1 MEDHLLWQQASNIQT
16 SESLSCLSNFF
27 KLEWVSC
34 PFLTAY
40 YTAFCFLLQ
49 SSACCPQPM
58 ERSLHTLLFFWEL
71 AATFLLCY
79 NLTHY
84 MWFFFPPSCSRTSS
98 LFFNS
103 ISTSLVSSSL
113 YPHSWKLSFFSFIH
127 FHSFFSSHLAVICIS
142 LFCACH
148 GSSLITIAL
157 HSYLVSRCIYSS
169 CIFSSEDSTTMQQ

>member
-1 MEDHLLWQQASNIQT
+1 MSLLPIFDCLLYCLLFSFTVICMLPSAHGEISPHSSLLLGASCYF
-16 SESLSCLSNFF
+16 SS
-27 KLEWVSC
+27 
-34 PFLTAY
+34 
-40 YTAFCFLLQ
+40 LLQ
-49 SSACCPQPM
+49 PH
-58 ERSLHTLLFFWEL
+58 SLHVI
-71 AATFLLCY
+71 
-79 NLTHY
+79 
-84 MWFFFPPSCSRTSS
+84 FFPPSCSRTSS

-148 GSSLITIAL
+148 GSSLITISL